1 MAYNDMYNDYH
12 CCTIPYDY
20 PYSFEERNKI
30 YLQCKQIPY
39 WIWNEF
45 DTTSISFDIKKL
57 LKHCC
62 CYPEI
67 EFDDID
73 PEKNKFHFTFY
84 NFRYEMLF
92 EVDKEITETVSVEI
106 SKDIS
111 EKYFP
116 SGIYFCSLV
125 LQSIEEEPEEENE
138 DETTDDSE
146 EVVDTEEVADTE
158 EQSEEE
164 ESEEE
169 VSFSGV
175 RTILNKEDCL
185 LNVK

>member
-1 MAYNDMYNDYH
+1 MAYNDMYNNYH

-45 DTTSISFDIKKL
+45 DTTSISFDMKKL

-92 EVDKEITETVSVEI
+92 EVDKEITETVSIEI
-106 SKDIS
+106 TKDIS
-111 EKYFP
+111 EQYFP

-125 LQSIEEEPEEENE
+125 LQSIEEDENE
-138 DETTDDSE
+138 IVDDPE
-146 EVVDTEEVADTE
+146 EVVDTEE
-158 EQSEEE
+158 QSREE

-185 LNVK
+185 LYVK

>member
-1 MAYNDMYNDYH
+1 MAYNDMYNNYH

-92 EVDKEITETVSVEI
+92 EVDKEITETVSIEI
-106 SKDIS
+106 TKDIS
-111 EKYFP
+111 EQYFP

-125 LQSIEEEPEEENE
+125 LQSIEEDENE
-138 DETTDDSE
+138 IVDDPE
-146 EVVDTEEVADTE
+146 EVVDTEE
-158 EQSEEE
+158 QSGEE

-169 VSFSGV
+169 ASFSGV

-185 LNVK
+185 LYVK